1 MQILYFDSV
10 ETGFIRVEPTAL
22 PRIAFFTGAV
32 IMVLIDEDTKII
44 GDQKIYG
51 IMPVSIIMHNFLKKI
66 GKIDGRY
73 MLHNATN
80 LVSIRLRIMTEEIL
94 GIKVIYCTIR

>member
-10 ETGFIRVEPTAL
+10 ETGFIRVEPIAL
-22 PRIAFFTGAV
+22 PRIAFYTGAV

-51 IMPVSIIMHNFLKKI
+51 IMPVSIRMHNYL
-66 GKIDGRY
+66 
-73 MLHNATN
+73 
-80 LVSIRLRIMTEEIL
+80 
-94 GIKVIYCTIR
+94 